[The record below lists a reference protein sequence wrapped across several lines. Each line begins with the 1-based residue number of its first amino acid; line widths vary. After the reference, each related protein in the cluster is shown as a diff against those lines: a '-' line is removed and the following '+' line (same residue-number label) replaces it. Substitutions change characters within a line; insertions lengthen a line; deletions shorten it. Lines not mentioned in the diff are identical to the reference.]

1 MESIFPNH
9 PSMSSTSISDT
20 FQNLGLKHS
29 VYYIAMSQKK
39 LAGGKYNKIFY
50 HKTTECMISYGSE
63 DTVAI
68 QFKVRMLRRILDNMS
83 VREEERRET
92 DLQWTACLLAFK
104 LVWDGAPPPWLQSY
118 SNKRYLH
125 KICIGSSSSLLSVL
139 TLLELSN
146 NSLGKLSYFT

>member
-1 MESIFPNH
+1 MMDSVIPNH

-20 FQNLGLKHS
+20 FQNLGLKHP

-39 LAGGKYNKIFY
+39 LTVGKYNKIFY
-50 HKTTECMISYGSE
+50 HKNTECTISYGSE

-68 QFKVRMLRRILDNMS
+68 QFRDRILRRILDHIS
-83 VREEERRET
+83 VREERRET
-92 DLQWTACLLAFK
+92 DLKWTACLLAFK
-104 LVWDGAPPPWLQSY
+104 LAWDDAPPPWLQSY
-118 SNKRYLH
+118 LNKRYLH